1 MSRPNDQKV
10 EVDYSLV
17 RQMRKW
23 KKKST
28 YEYFHLPTTLLVAS
42 FGGACAFYTIENTI
56 DDILESWGHHAN
68 KPLEWQVNMG
78 ALCVGTLTFVVFLFI
93 LQVLETRSKLTAWR
107 SSASWVPLIGLTAVD
122 TVVLTSRSTSWP
134 WPAPAMASGPTAEQA
149 ACVAWSVCHD
159 H

>member
-122 TVVLTSRSTSWP
+122 TVVHIPFYVVALAGASYGVWAYRRTSGVRRLVRLP
-134 WPAPAMASGPTAEQA
+134 
-149 ACVAWSVCHD
+149 
-159 H
+159 

>member
-78 ALCVGTLTFVVFLFI
+78 ALCVGTLTFVVFLSI

-122 TVVLTSRSTSWP
+122 TVVHIPFYVVALAGASYGVWAYRRTSGVRRLVRLP
-134 WPAPAMASGPTAEQA
+134 
-149 ACVAWSVCHD
+149 
-159 H
+159 

>member
-78 ALCVGTLTFVVFLFI
+78 ALCVGTLTFVVFLSI

-122 TVVLTSRSTSWP
+122 TVLHIPFYVVALAGASYGVWAYRRTSGVRRLVRLP
-134 WPAPAMASGPTAEQA
+134 
-149 ACVAWSVCHD
+149 
-159 H
+159 